1 VFVPLPAVPVS
12 LLADPLELPIDM
24 LSLPLVPVLPLM
36 PVPLPAGG
44 LSLGPKPMF
53 IACSKAEALF
63 AELNFFAQ
71 VAMARRVCGPYR
83 PSTFVI
89 PHP

>member
-1 VFVPLPAVPVS
+1 MS
-12 LLADPLELPIDM
+12 LLALPVELPIDM
-24 LSLPLVPVLPLM
+24 LSLPLVELM
-36 PVPLPAGG
+36 PVPLPPAGG

-53 IACSKAEALF
+53 IACSKAAALF

-71 VAMARRVCGPYR
+71 VAMALRVCGPYR
-83 PSTFVI
+83 PSTLVT